1 MVKVDNKSI
10 FIEIQNYYFFRGQ
23 YELTENINFSSLLKQ
38 KSVHCSNYLFLYLL
52 KIHSYGITV
61 ESKV

>member
-1 MVKVDNKSI
+1 MVKVDNKSMH
-10 FIEIQNYYFFRGQ
+10 QNTKLLFFRRQ
-23 YELTENINFSSLLKQ
+23 YELMENINFSSLLKQ
-38 KSVHCSNYLFLYLL
+38 KSVHCSNYLFLRYLL